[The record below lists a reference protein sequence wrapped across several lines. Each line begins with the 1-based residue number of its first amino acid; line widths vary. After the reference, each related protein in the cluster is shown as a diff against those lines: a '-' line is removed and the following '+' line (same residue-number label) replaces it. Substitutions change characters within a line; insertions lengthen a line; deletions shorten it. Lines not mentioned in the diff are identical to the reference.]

1 MLPIAKL
8 KYSIWFVPLNNFK
21 CILFGV
27 NSGSVGF
34 GGKSGEGV
42 SGKEFDHQD
51 GIGVQGTSGV
61 VKKVKK
67 TLRNEEEESTLASGG
82 GDGGKLG
89 DGVSGKES
97 EVEKENVEIKKKNE
111 KKKTIQ
117 EL

>member
-1 MLPIAKL
+1 M
-8 KYSIWFVPLNNFK
+8 
-21 CILFGV
+21 
-27 NSGSVGF
+27 
-34 GGKSGEGV
+34 E
-42 SGKEFDHQD
+42 HQD
-51 GIGVQGTSGV
+51 RIRIPGTSGF
-61 VKKVKK
+61 KNVKK
-67 TLRNEEEESTLASGG
+67 TVRNAEEEESTLASGG